1 MRNWQ
6 MQLLIPNT
14 KKSTNSDISFIFVVD
29 ETKQTISVNKYKKEK
44 KYIRNLPLTNM
55 HSVAVEQVLCC
66 RQT

>member
-14 KKSTNSDISFIFVVD
+14 KKSTNSDISFIFVFD

-44 KYIRNLPLTNM
+44 KLLEIYR
-55 HSVAVEQVLCC
+55 
-66 RQT
+66 